1 MMLATAVRKINM
13 EQNGADFENEDC
25 GDDWCLAK
33 KGIQLLLNNKI
44 DEAEILFR
52 SRKENVQMA
61 AGHCFITFM
70 VRCTHFN
77 ILIVVN

>member
-1 MMLATAVRKINM
+1 M
-13 EQNGADFENEDC
+13 EQNGADVENE
-25 GDDWCLAK
+25 DWCLAK

-44 DEAEILFR
+44 DEAETLFR

-70 VRCTHFN
+70 VRAQLISVLIK
-77 ILIVVN
+77 ILY

>member
-1 MMLATAVRKINM
+1 M
-13 EQNGADFENEDC
+13 EHHQSECVENEDS

-44 DEAEILFR
+44 DEAETLFR

-61 AGHCFITFM
+61 AGHCYITFM
-70 VRCTHFN
+70 VINYNFSMT
-77 ILIVVN
+77 L